1 MKAECCKTVPCW
13 FKVSIYYHSVVV
25 IIIYLSPCDIQ
36 LINKSKLNQRINSS
50 MRIVHIQ
57 VVLMTWKSY
66 FTN

>member
-1 MKAECCKTVPCW
+1 MKTECGKTVPCW
-13 FKVSIYYHSVVV
+13 FKVSIYYRSVVV
-25 IIIYLSPCDIQ
+25 IIIYLSAYDIQ
-36 LINKSKLNQRINSS
+36 LTNKSKLSQRIKST